1 MTRVNTVKQGSVLR
15 DAQQAGGILLTLG
28 GGSRSLKSMAPSQTV
43 ALWSPDLWLRRL
55 PVTDHSAFCCG
66 AKHPPWTEGEEWCP
80 NLGVLCYSEAI
91 KAKAAARA
99 SRPET
104 VRVKAEVIEGQMAR
118 TSNRRPLQL

>member
-66 AKHPPWTEGEEWCP
+66 AKHPPLDRRGGMVP
-80 NLGVLCYSEAI
+80 KFGGAVLQRGYKS
-91 KAKAAARA
+91 
-99 SRPET
+99 
-104 VRVKAEVIEGQMAR
+104 
-118 TSNRRPLQL
+118 